1 MRIIGT
7 LHNRRGDPLILLRL
21 LRLLRKEGEVQS
33 LGLAWSVPSGK
44 VEPTWE
50 ELIEEESRVQERLR
64 DCVRMVHDSS
74 LSWDA
79 KSFLG
84 RCYRSFQYEFMV
96 CLNLKRHDPGLRILL
111 LDDPQVRALRYGEIG
126 SPETFLAELAS
137 IPRKD
142 QTAALRSSY
151 DEYRSAYENVQVYAR
166 MILHPRSAL
175 LEISPQLWSNRT
187 REEHI
192 LEKVEECKPGILLLR
207 LIHCL
212 TILPPE
218 LASSLGTTELYLA
231 NRLGLTGKVMR
242 LSEAEKTVG
251 PLPDRD

>member
-21 LRLLRKEGEVQS
+21 LRLLRRKEEVQS

-44 VEPTWE
+44 VEPSWK
-50 ELIEEESRVQERLR
+50 ELVEEEGRVQERLR

-74 LSWDA
+74 LSWEA

-96 CLNLKRHDPGLRILL
+96 CLNLKRHDPGLRIVLL
-111 LDDPQVRALRYGEIG
+111 EDPQVRALRYGEIG
-126 SPETFLAELAS
+126 SSEAFLAELAAV
-137 IPRKD
+137 PVGD
-142 QTAALRSSY
+142 QAVALRSRY
-151 DEYRSAYENVQVYAR
+151 DEYRDGYENLQVYGR

-175 LEISPQLWSNRT
+175 LEISPQLLGLRS

-192 LEKVEECKPGILLLR
+192 LENVEEYNPDIVLLR
-207 LIHCL
+207 LIHGL

-218 LASSLGTTELYLA
+218 LVSSVGITESYLA
-231 NRLGLTGKVMR
+231 NRLELMGEFMR